1 MLRMIAP
8 TECTGPNS
16 AQMHMH
22 THAHHTHTD
31 IIIIT
36 IIIIII
42 IIPLALMI
50 RNHSSQYP
58 TQVKNANGDGRSG
71 NISNIQLGTGS
82 TGQELIPVG

>member
-1 MLRMIAP
+1 MP
-8 TECTGPNS
+8 
-16 AQMHMH
+16 

-31 IIIIT
+31 IIIIIT

-58 TQVKNANGDGRSG
+58 TQVKNANGDGRS
-71 NISNIQLGTGS
+71 ISNIQLGTGS